1 MDFEADI
8 REYILQ
14 VLPYEEANADALA
27 ELDVSQ
33 LLIIYVN
40 WRERFVPQNARTV
53 HVSEELRTSA
63 LISKGELS
71 SAFKKIC
78 RKIAAGGDLTPRLS
92 RKIATGFERPKSSK
106 KNLGHRRDLDLML
119 NDWGI
124 HHLHLSAEIEEDGF
138 ATRTGPLLFAAFQY
152 QAAYLIQIYE
162 HGAWTKK
169 ELIEIAIRNW
179 PDAGI
184 VHEVKGVL
192 GLAQSYTETEHL
204 SLRNVGINCPI
215 EYAGKVYMSP
225 RGLSTAGTSMTSV
238 RHAGRLLDVA
248 DQFRDRLKNDPNWL
262 VTILATKG
270 LACPEKPK
278 FKFVF
283 DERGYGVLE
292 LESRAFFRLND

>member
-1 MDFEADI
+1 MDFDADI
-8 REYILQ
+8 REY
-14 VLPYEEANADALA
+14 VLKALPHRAADADALA

-40 WRERFVPQNARTV
+40 WRERFVPQNARAV
-53 HVSEELRTSA
+53 HISDELRTNP
-63 LISKGELS
+63 LITEGALS
-71 SAFKKIC
+71 SPFKEIC
-78 RKIAAGGDLTPRLS
+78 RKIERGGDLTPHLS
-92 RKIATGFERPKSSK
+92 RKIATGFEQPKSSK
-106 KNLGHRRDLDLML
+106 KNLGQRRDLDLRL

-124 HHLHLSAEIEEDGF
+124 HHLHLSTVIEDDGF
-138 ATRTGPLLFAAFQY
+138 AARTGPLLFAAFQY

-184 VHEVKGVL
+184 VHELEGVL

-204 SLRNVGINCPI
+204 SLRNAGINSPI

-225 RGLSTAGTSMTSV
+225 RGLSTAGTSTTAV

-248 DQFRDRLKNDPNWL
+248 DQFRNRLKNDPSWL
-262 VTILATKG
+262 ATILATEG
-270 LACPEKPK
+270 IACPEKPE